1 LEFEMLNV
9 ENITIKYHTCEV
21 VKNITFNLQ
30 DGEIVALL
38 GANGAGKTT
47 LLRSLNA
54 TLPTSNGRILLDNK
68 DLREFSR
75 REIAQNIAVV
85 AQENETKFP
94 IKVLEFILGG
104 RFAHGKAFGFETEQ
118 DLQFAAKALE
128 LCDLQGFENR
138 LMNELSGGERQRIIL
153 ARALAT
159 QAKILLLDEPT
170 ANVDLSHQALIL
182 KLVRERC
189 KSGENCGSSAVVVTH
204 DLNLASEFADKILLL
219 KRGEIAAHGT
229 PKEVFTTEIL
239 RKVFDCSVLVDAHP
253 LSGKPRITMSYGR

>member
-1 LEFEMLNV
+1 MLCI
-9 ENITIKYHTCEV
+9 EDITIKYHACEV

-30 DGEIVALL
+30 AGEIVALL

-54 TLPTSNGRILLDNK
+54 TLPIADGRILLDNK
-68 DLREFSR
+68 DLRNFSR

-94 IKVLEFILGG
+94 IKVLEFVLGG
-104 RFAHGKAFGFETEQ
+104 RFAHGKAFGFETEK
-118 DLQFAAKALE
+118 DFRFATKALE

-159 QAKILLLDEPT
+159 QSKILLLDEPT
-170 ANVDLSHQALIL
+170 ANVDLAHQALIL

-189 KSGENCGSSAVVVTH
+189 ESCDSSAVVVTH

-219 KRGEIAAHGT
+219 KCGEIIAQGT

-253 LSGKPRITMSYGR
+253 MSGKPRITMSYGR

>member
-1 LEFEMLNV
+1 MLCI
-9 ENITIKYHTCEV
+9 EDITIKYHACEV

-30 DGEIVALL
+30 EGEIVALL

-54 TLPTSNGRILLDNK
+54 TLPISNGRILLDNK
-68 DLREFSR
+68 DLQQFSR
-75 REIAQNIAVV
+75 REIAQKIVVV

-94 IKVLEFILGG
+94 IKVLEFVLAG
-104 RFAHGKAFGFETEQ
+104 RFSHGNSFGFETAE
-118 DLQFAAKALE
+118 DLKFAAKALE

-189 KSGENCGSSAVVVTH
+189 ESCRSSAVVVTH

-219 KRGEIAAHGT
+219 KRGEIIAQGT

-239 RKVFDCSVLVDAHP
+239 HKVFDCSVLVDAHP
-253 LSGKPRITMSYGR
+253 LSGKPRITMSYGI

>member
-1 LEFEMLNV
+1 MLRV
-9 ENITIKYHTCEV
+9 EQITIKYHTCEV
-21 VKNITFNLQ
+21 VKNITFDLQ

-54 TLPTSNGRILLDNK
+54 TLPVSNGRILLDDK

-75 REIAQNIAVV
+75 REIAQKIAVV

-94 IKVLEFILGG
+94 VTTLEFILGG
-104 RFAHGKAFGFETEQ
+104 RFAHGKAFGFETGK
-118 DLQFAAKALE
+118 DLEFASNALE
-128 LCDLQGFENR
+128 MCDLQGFQNR
-138 LMNELSGGERQRIIL
+138 LMNKLSGGERQRIVL

-189 KSGENCGSSAVVVTH
+189 KSCGSSSVVVTH
-204 DLNLASEFADKILLL
+204 DLNLASEFADKILLM
-219 KRGEIAAHGT
+219 KNGEIAAHGT
-229 PKEVFTTEIL
+229 PKQVFTSEIL
-239 RKVFDCSVLVDAHP
+239 QNVFDCSVLVDAHP
-253 LSGKPRITMSYGR
+253 LSGKPRITMSYGS